1 MSDNAGTPALTPQR
15 IQFTDE
21 PLAWREAVRLAAQP
35 LVDDGTV
42 EPGYV
47 DAIIATAEKMGP
59 YFDFGRGVAMPHAR
73 GEGLVHSPA
82 LAMLRTRTPVL
93 LLDDPKH
100 PIDVF
105 LVLAAPDNTS
115 HLSILKTL
123 AGVLTDP
130 DRVEA
135 LKVATQADTVV
146 EIIDG
151 ENPQG

>member
-1 MSDNAGTPALTPQR
+1 MSGTAGEISAR
-15 IQFTDE
+15 HVQFSDE
-21 PLAWREAVRLAAQP
+21 ELDWRAAIALAAQP
-35 LVDDGTV
+35 LVDDASI

-73 GEGLVHSPA
+73 GEGLVHAPA
-82 LAMLRTRTPVL
+82 LTVLRTRRPVL

-115 HLSILKTL
+115 HLNLLRTL
-123 AGVLTDP
+123 ATVLTDP
-130 DRVEA
+130 AQVEA
-135 LKVATQADTVV
+135 LKASTDAQTVV
-146 EIIDG
+146 DIVNGIPSNG
-151 ENPQG
+151 